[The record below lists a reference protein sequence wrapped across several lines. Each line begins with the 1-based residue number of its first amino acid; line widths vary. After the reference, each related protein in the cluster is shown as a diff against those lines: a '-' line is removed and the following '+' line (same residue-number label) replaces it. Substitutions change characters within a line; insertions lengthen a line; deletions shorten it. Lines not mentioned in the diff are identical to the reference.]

1 MFIQCS
7 LIRDTNFRSLSII
20 EQTSALLGKLSLD
33 INLKVRFLITAA
45 QLGSRCTI
53 NISLALQYVGKW
65 CIILNA
71 LLYATYS
78 LCKLSRRYTDFA
90 RATITQDIFIP
101 GPIRPGLSTVSESLM
116 YLVVTTLPT
125 SQSELALPSTGSWLP
140 SRLSST

>member
-20 EQTSALLGKLSLD
+20 EQTSALLDKPSLD

-45 QLGSRCTI
+45 QLGTRFTV

-78 LCKLSRRYTDFA
+78 LCKL
-90 RATITQDIFIP
+90 RA
-101 GPIRPGLSTVSESLM
+101 V
-116 YLVVTTLPT
+116 YLDHN
-125 SQSELALPSTGSWLP
+125 
-140 SRLSST
+140 